1 MDTKFFTPN
10 QIDQAAQVIRK
21 GELIA
26 FPTETVYGLGADAT
40 NEAAVKKVYLAK
52 GRPSD
57 NPLIVHIDSLERAI
71 PFVDN
76 FSGKMAKLAE
86 HFWPGPLTMVLPVK
100 KGSISASVTGGL
112 STAGFRMPNNTVT
125 RQLIAKAGVPI
136 VGPSANSSGKP
147 SPTTASHVY
156 HDLNGKIEGILDDGP
171 ATVGLESTVIDLSG
185 DIPLILRPGVITKSQ
200 IEAVVGKVEYD
211 QHLVKESETPKSP
224 GMKYKHY
231 SPDVEV
237 QMIDAQKENW
247 QEAICYAKKQNKL
260 IGLIAD
266 ASILKK
272 FQTQVDA
279 TYSLG
284 EEHRMDQAMQHLF
297 AGLRALDEKVP
308 QLDIVY
314 VQTFLEEE
322 AGLAYMN
329 RLKKAA
335 AQNFF

>member
-10 QIDQAAQVIRK
+10 QIDQAAQAIRK

-57 NPLIVHIDSLERAI
+57 NPLIVHIDSLERVI

-247 QEAICYAKKQNKL
+247 QEAIRYAKNQNKL

-266 ASILKK
+266 ASILKR

-284 EEHRMDQAMQHLF
+284 EEHQMDQAMQHLF

-314 VQTFLEEE
+314 VQTFSEEE